1 MGVREREKLHVRE
14 MCVCVCERSCA
25 CVCVCD
31 KVVGDK
37 VVCVCESCVCERV
50 VSDKAVCVIKL
61 HAREICV
68 KGCA

>member
-1 MGVREREKLHVRE
+1 
-14 MCVCVCERSCA
+14 MCVKDRVRA
-25 CVCVCD
+25 CVCD

>member
-1 MGVREREKLHVRE
+1 MKDRVR
-14 MCVCVCERSCA
+14 A
-25 CVCVCD
+25 CVCVT
-31 KVVGDK
+31 KLWVTK
-37 VVCVCESCVCERV
+37 LCVCESCVCERV

>member
-1 MGVREREKLHVRE
+1 MRE
-14 MCVCVCERSCA
+14 MCVCVKDRVRA
-25 CVCVCD
+25 CVCVT
-31 KVVGDK
+31 KLWVTK
-37 VVCVCESCVCERV
+37 LCVCESCVCERV